1 MKEKEEEDCFLQ
13 LHCKL
18 FCIAFSCNEYAQPG
32 AYLSVFIGADQEMI
46 NKYPRMN
53 QLDMILQKAKV
64 WLHKPNKNNFTP
76 VSALAFQIKKKH
88 VEAEPLT

>member
-1 MKEKEEEDCFLQ
+1 M
-13 LHCKL
+13 
-18 FCIAFSCNEYAQPG
+18 
-32 AYLSVFIGADQEMI
+32 SVFIGAAQEMH

-53 QLDMILQKAKV
+53 QLHIILQNVKV
-64 WLHKPNKNNFTP
+64 WLHKPNKNNFTA